1 MGGIPLKR
9 FALRIEA
16 LEDWSM
22 QTDAGVRR
30 QFVVRKVEVIALE
43 IERYISFQ
51 GDFGFRDR
59 ALEFPF
65 S

>member
-1 MGGIPLKR
+1 
-9 FALRIEA
+9 
-16 LEDWSM
+16 M